1 MDKLDTIAEV
11 FVNWQVLLTSFAVFA
26 IVSLLRQ
33 LGTKKDKDG
42 VVTGGWAENRYFKVI
57 LPVLPYLLAIGLIF
71 IPGVPMPEIVAKCS
85 PKLLAVKIL
94 YGIYAGWLSDKSYQV
109 VKKVLEKFGI
119 IAEK

>member
-1 MDKLDTIAEV
+1 MDKLDQLSDV
-11 FVNWQVLLTSFAVFA
+11 FFNWQVLLIAFSAFAV
-26 IVSLLRQ
+26 VSVLRQ

-42 VVTGGWAENRYFKVI
+42 AIIGGWAEGKFFKVF
-57 LPVLPYLLAIGLIF
+57 LLVLPYLLTCGLVF
-71 IPGVPMPEIVAKCS
+71 VPGVPLPEVVTKAA
-85 PKLLAVKIL
+85 PKLMAVKVL